1 VEILQSQTKALTI
14 TNPGMLQ
21 INKQAGYLYIY
32 KRDAKNKLERVYTCD
47 AGASKESI
55 SLQPGNYELI
65 FRTKASTTSKVSIT
79 KKVSIVS
86 GISST
91 VNF

>member
-1 VEILQSQTKALTI
+1 
-14 TNPGMLQ
+14 MLQ

-32 KRDAKNKLERVYTCD
+32 KRDAKNQLERIYSMYS
-47 AGASKESI
+47 GPGKESI

-65 FRTKASTTSKVSIT
+65 FRSKASTTSKASVS
-79 KKVSIVS
+79 KKVSIIS

-91 VNF
+91 INF